1 MSSATADT
9 TTMAAPTLT
18 AMPPRITGDAP
29 GLHAV
34 VAITGPSC
42 VGKRTLASL
51 LPTDRVHVVDLQVIA
66 RERAAAGSAAGHSIA
81 GLPSPRVYPAPAV
94 YQLLRD
100 AVMHAMM
107 PILGRTVVLPGLPA
121 TVEQVHLLSKLGRAL
136 GVPGAVVELQ
146 APDLSLQARRQR
158 RRTCLRCC
166 PDPGGEPHT
175 VAPPGD
181 ERYIIDVS
189 DDRLPDTCTECRAR
203 LFVRARD
210 NPQAFHRRVHAY
222 RTVAPALRHAALASG
237 LGWYAIATSRN
248 ASKELYEDPQ
258 YDGVAEL
265 RATLDTRTQVAT
277 NVETALTAARLLPLR
292 APSHLAA
299 AAPTGG

>member
-9 TTMAAPTLT
+9 TTVPAPTLT

-51 LPTDRVHVVDLQVIA
+51 LPTDRVHVVDLQVVA
-66 RERAAAGSAAGHSIA
+66 RERAAAGSAAGHAIA
-81 GLPSPRVYPAPAV
+81 GLPSPRVYPAAAV
-94 YQLLRD
+94 YKLLRD

-121 TVEQVHLLSKLGRAL
+121 TVEQVHLLTHLGRAL
-136 GVPGAVVELQ
+136 GVPGAVVELE
-146 APDLSLQARRQR
+146 ARDLSLRARRQR
-158 RRTCLRCC
+158 RRTCLRCR

-181 ERYIIDVS
+181 ERYLVDVS
-189 DDRLPDTCTECRAR
+189 DDRLPDTCTGCRAR

-210 NPQAFHRRVHAY
+210 NPPAFQRRVHAY
-222 RTVAPALRHAALASG
+222 RAVAPALRHAALARG
-237 LGWYAIATSRN
+237 LGWYPIATSTN
-248 ASKELYEDPQ
+248 ASKELYKDPE
-258 YDGVAEL
+258 YDGSA
-265 RATLDTRTQVAT
+265 ATWATVDTRAQVAT
-277 NVETALTAARLLPLR
+277 DVETALTAARLLPLR
-292 APSHLAA
+292 APAHLGS